1 MIAKL
6 VSEKKELETS
16 NRKLKSQNVVSESL
30 YKITKIN
37 SDALQNEVILL
48 NDMLR
53 KDVLAMVNHLSDVE
67 R

>member
-37 SDALQNEVILL
+37 SDAL
-48 NDMLR
+48 
-53 KDVLAMVNHLSDVE
+53 
-67 R
+67 

>member
-6 VSEKKELETS
+6 VSDKKDLEGS
-16 NRKLKSQNVVSESL
+16 NRKLKSQNIVSESL

-37 SDALQNEVILL
+37 SDALQTEVIML
-48 NDMLR
+48 NDLLR
-53 KDVLAMVNHLSDVE
+53 KDVMSMVNHLGEVE